1 MSDYDRCFYELE
13 YLGGKPEFKKLV
25 TVDAA
30 LNGSTVPCNIFRG
43 EHGDPKHFQLMAHA
57 FTGPTASD
65 VSFMCQESRH
75 LKCVGSCAC
84 RCHGGPTASDAGL
97 RALVTP
103 AIVKVLTKHGLI
115 SMGLMAEN
123 TLAGETR
130 GTTKEFV
137 RELVGAIEA
146 ALNSDKIEGAS
157 G

>member
-1 MSDYDRCFYELE
+1 MPSDSNDRTTYNSDGETIDEVVLSNAWVHLE
-13 YLGGKPEFKKLV
+13 QLDDSAYMLIVENAKTHIHLQMFARPKSKAIVRVLEEFPQDHPE
-25 TVDAA
+25 
-30 LNGSTVPCNIFRG
+30 R
-43 EHGDPKHFQLMAHA
+43 
-57 FTGPTASD
+57 FTGPTA
-65 VSFMCQESRH
+65 
-75 LKCVGSCAC
+75 A
-84 RCHGGPTASDAGL
+84 DAGL